1 MAVAAK
7 PEIARIL
14 LDLGIEP
21 VDVYAMENAEATY
34 MSALKEGIATIEV
47 ASKDKAGDERS
58 RILRDEIKRLR
69 DKKRKKVNVG
79 KLIGKKTIL
88 PASKIKPQALLSGAE
103 TGGKEKEKIGVIKSG
118 VDGILNILK
127 LGNKQDKKDSKL
139 DREERQRQ
147 RRKKREGMIEG
158 LGKGVKGAANA
169 GKKIVSTLVSPFQGI
184 LSAITTFLKF
194 TLLGILFNKGLA
206 WFSDPENQQKIAN
219 FGRFLKDWWPSLLA
233 GYALFFTPIGTLVSG
248 VTNLLL
254 WGIPALVRLLAANPW
269 LAGLGIFSLG
279 ALLPKLI
286 PGLVNE
292 DVKPGGPGD
301 HSWGG
306 YEDQQKLTTD
316 QAQKGGPGDHSWGG
330 YEVQGMSGG
339 GQILGPQGKDVIPSM
354 LTNKEFVVSAPAVNA
369 FDGGGQVLGPE
380 GNDII
385 PAYLSNKEFVV
396 SAPAVNEF
404 GPGIFA
410 LMNAMGGGTNKPS
423 VKDGTVLAE
432 GGGLVD
438 IGNMYGHDNWMKP
451 WQSDGGSSQW
461 LPAKSKGMVAVPPR
475 VRPKSPE
482 LIELPTKVTDLRKSK
497 KVISGTTIPQ
507 FKITTDSPMRTL
519 IKVNLGLED

>member
-21 VDVYAMENAEATY
+21 VDVYAVDNAEKTY
-34 MSALKEGIATIEV
+34 LSALIEGISTLEFAN
-47 ASKDKAGDERS
+47 KGDSTRS
-58 RILRDEIKRLR
+58 RILRDEVKRVR

-88 PASKIKPQALLSGAE
+88 PASKIKPQALLPAAEEKKSPLSG
-103 TGGKEKEKIGVIKSG
+103 IKSA
-118 VDGILNILK
+118 VDGILNVLK
-127 LGNKQDKKDSKL
+127 LGNKLDKKDAA
-139 DREERQRQ
+139 DNRRERQRQ
-147 RRKKREGMIEG
+147 RRKKREGMLEG
-158 LGKGVKGAANA
+158 LGKGVKGAAKA
-169 GKKIVSTLVSPFQGI
+169 GNKVVSALVSPFQGI
-184 LSAITTFLKF
+184 FSAITTFLKF

-206 WFSDPENQQKIAN
+206 WFSDEENQKKIAN

-233 GYALFFTPIGTLVSG
+233 GFALFFTPIGSLVSG
-248 VTNLLL
+248 VVNLLI
-254 WGIPALVRLLAANPW
+254 WAIPALTRLLAANPW
-269 LAGLGIFSLG
+269 LSGLAIFSMG
-279 ALLPKLI
+279 ALLPKFF
-286 PGLVNE
+286 PGLVKDKSDAAVEESTKEIGKENTLEKLKNE
-292 DVKPGGPGD
+292 KSGNFFDRLMGERKERQEKISNLEEDDGSETRYGFFGPLPRRSD
-301 HSWGG
+301 
-306 YEDQQKLTTD
+306 
-316 QAQKGGPGDHSWGG
+316 P
-330 YEVQGMSGG
+330 
-339 GQILGPQGKDVIPSM
+339 
-354 LTNKEFVVSAPAVNA
+354 NA
-369 FDGGGQVLGPE
+369 FDGGGQVLGPS
-380 GNDII
+380 GKDII
-385 PAYLSNKEFVV
+385 PAYLSNEEFVV
-396 SAPAVNEF
+396 SAPAVKEF

-410 LMNAMGGGTNKPS
+410 LMNAMGGGTNQPT

-482 LIELPTKVTDLRKSK
+482 VIELPTKVTDLRKSK